1 MADLKTLFAKAK
13 ESHAQPAGSESG
25 TPAATTPV
33 AAAAEAEPTTTQQP
47 ADSQPKK
54 PVFGVKR
61 TPVGDAGSSPAPTS
75 TVASSD
81 EQPKSGLG
89 NLLKRTGTRD
99 SNSNADEVV
108 APALDSLDALNSSED
123 EGVAPRG
130 GSGVT
135 YFADET
141 PAIKPTRELPEG
153 ITKEQL
159 GFVENLDT
167 IYEVIHDADLLGG
180 VIRNIMIEL
189 KSQPEYTKLMAPDDF
204 RTMVRGMRESMGLA
218 RVKKQESKAKKSG
231 GTRKSKA
238 LDDDV
243 MAGLDDILGGIDL

>member
-1 MADLKTLFAKAK
+1 MADLKSLFAKKADN
-13 ESHAQPAGSESG
+13 AQPNPSVAG
-25 TPAATTPV
+25 TPAEPKSESPTNAV
-33 AAAAEAEPTTTQQP
+33 APAETQQP
-47 ADSQPKK
+47 QDTKPKK
-54 PVFGVKR
+54 PVFGVSR
-61 TPVGDAGSSPAPTS
+61 TSDQPGGSNASSSESPSGSEQPKPGLSALRLPTGARDSSSPAS
-75 TVASSD
+75 AVA
-81 EQPKSGLG
+81 
-89 NLLKRTGTRD
+89 
-99 SNSNADEVV
+99 

-153 ITKEQL
+153 VTKEQL